1 MNTRIIL
8 LAFSLLFS
16 LPAAEA
22 GQEWK
27 TDKSDSVELVCSERA
42 VSKVSRTHKAIHYF
56 SFPRVVACV
65 KAQRPIINSAAGIT
79 HDRTIAFRQLLI

>member
-27 TDKSDSVELVCSERA
+27 TDKSDSVELVCSERT
-42 VSKVSRTHKAIHYF
+42 VSKVLRSHKTLYYF
-56 SFPRVVACV
+56 SFPRVEPCV
-65 KAQRPIINSAAGIT
+65 KAQRPIIDSTAGIT